1 MKQKISFLFGLT
13 LVFFFGFL
21 LLNTTIRAGA
31 AETDQKAQRVTL
43 KIDGVDC
50 GACVKGIRS
59 ALMKIPG
66 VTKAEMKLKPKGL
79 FLKDYSDTKVVVEYE
94 QGKTTNEQLIKAV
107 EGASN
112 AQFTYKATLME

>member
-21 LLNTTIRAGA
+21 LLNATIKPGA
-31 AETDQKAQRVTL
+31 AEADQKFQRVTL

-50 GACVKGIRS
+50 GACVKDIRS
-59 ALMKIPG
+59 ALMKTPG
-66 VTKAEMKLKPKGL
+66 VTKAEMKVKPKWL
-79 FLKDYSDTKVVVEYE
+79 FLKDYSDTKVVVEFE

-112 AQFTYKATLME
+112 AQFTYKATLIE